1 MRYNTMPWDKG
12 FKVEEFRQACA
23 DERAKHALQGQKANE
38 SGLLFEKLIE
48 AGCDHYYKAGKAN
61 IVKIPE
67 PFRVLRKLQGGKAN
81 VQFIK
86 HAEPDFMGVS
96 EFGQCIV
103 FEAKYTSK
111 DNLDTGVLTARQW
124 ESLERF
130 AAIKARVNVAVGIR
144 DKYYFVPW
152 QIFKDAKRIY
162 GHKYLS
168 QEDLEPYEV
177 EDRGW
182 AVLFLDYI
190 NPLRAYYAYKEAI
203 ERS

>member
-1 MRYNTMPWDKG
+1 MPSFQKQFDIFLSEKPVVH
-12 FKVEEFRQACA
+12 KVA
-23 DERAKHALQGQKANE
+23 DQENH
-38 SGLLFEKLIE
+38 
-48 AGCDHYYKAGKAN
+48 
-61 IVKIPE
+61 
-67 PFRVLRKLQGGKAN
+67 
-81 VQFIK
+81 
-86 HAEPDFMGVS
+86 
-96 EFGQCIV
+96 
-103 FEAKYTSK
+103 SK

-190 NPLRAYYAYKEAI
+190 SPLRAYYAYKEAI